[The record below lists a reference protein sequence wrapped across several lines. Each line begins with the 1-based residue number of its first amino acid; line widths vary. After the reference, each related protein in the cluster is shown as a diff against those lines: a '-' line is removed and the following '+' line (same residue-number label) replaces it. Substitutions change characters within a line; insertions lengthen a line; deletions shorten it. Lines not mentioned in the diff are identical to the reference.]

1 MSESAVVAVPERAGP
16 SGATA
21 GPARRWW
28 ILGVVGLAQ
37 LMVVLDATIVNIA
50 LPSAQRALGFSNA
63 DRQWVVTA
71 YSLAFGGLLLLGGR
85 LSDLVGRRRML
96 IIGLVGFAAAS
107 ALGGTATGFAT
118 LVIGRGLQGAFG
130 AMLAP
135 AALSTLT
142 VTFTDPAERG
152 KAFGVYGAI
161 AGAGGAVGLLLG
173 GLLTEYLSWRWCLY
187 VNVVLAVI
195 AVTGAVRLLA
205 AHPRDPGVHID
216 WPGTFLVVAG
226 LVAVVYGLSEADTAG
241 WGAPSTL
248 TLLAAGVVLLA
259 VFVLVERRVSHPL
272 LPLRIVLNRFRGGA
286 YLAIGLSA
294 IGVFGIF
301 LFLTYYLQLT
311 LAYSPVK
318 SGLAF
323 LPMIA
328 AIVAAS
334 TTSSGVL
341 MPRVGPRPL
350 VPAGMLIAAGGLSML
365 AAQLGMSTRY
375 LDWILPALLLVGAG
389 LGVVFGCA
397 LNTATYGTGA
407 ADAGVA
413 SALVNTNQQVGGSI
427 GTALLNT
434 LAASAVTSYV
444 LTHGHGPLALAGAAV
459 HSYVVAFWVSAA
471 ILAGSAVVCR
481 LVLPSGTLAAA
492 ARPSA
497 PPAARPREKMSARE
511 PRAVLPSYPAHPC
524 LARPLPAPARPP
536 RRTARARRD
545 HRVGGLRRRRQRRRP
560 GRGRPARPALPAAGH
575 HVRGPHRRARAV
587 RRAADGGGDQGHPGT
602 PAAGPLHPGDAG
614 RAHPV
619 AAVHPPP

>member
-1 MSESAVVAVPERAGP
+1 MSEPTVAASEWSGLSDVDAGP
-16 SGATA
+16 T
-21 GPARRWW
+21 RRWW

-50 LPSAQRALGFSNA
+50 LPSAQRALGFSNV

-107 ALGGTATGFAT
+107 ALGGAATSFAM
-118 LVIGRGLQGAFG
+118 LVIGRGAQGAFG

-142 VTFTDPAERG
+142 VTFTNPAERG
-152 KAFGVYGAI
+152 KAFGVFGAI

-173 GLLTEYLSWRWCLY
+173 GFLTEYLSWRWCLY
-187 VNVVLAVI
+187 VNVVLGGVAV
-195 AVTGAVRLLA
+195 AGAVRLLPSY
-205 AHPRDPGVHID
+205 PRDPDVRID
-216 WPGTFLVVAG
+216 WPGTVLVATG
-226 LVAVVYGLSEADTAG
+226 LVAVVYGLSEADIKG
-241 WGAPSTL
+241 WGAPTTL
-248 TLLAAGVVLLA
+248 ALLAAGVVLLA
-259 VFVLVERRVSHPL
+259 VFVLVERRVQHPL

-294 IGVFGIF
+294 IGIFGIF
-301 LFLTYYLQLT
+301 LFLTYYFQLT

-323 LPMIA
+323 LPMVA

-334 TTSSGVL
+334 TT
-341 MPRVGPRPL
+341 
-350 VPAGMLIAAGGLSML
+350 AGGLGLL
-365 AAQLGMSTRY
+365 AARLGLHTSY
-375 LDWILPALLLVGAG
+375 LGWIVPAVVLVGAG
-389 LGVVFGCA
+389 LGLVFGCA

-434 LAASAVTSYV
+434 LAASALASYV
-444 LTHGHGPLALAGAAV
+444 LSHGRGPLVLAEAAV

-471 ILAGSAVVCR
+471 ILAGSAVVCA
-481 LVLPSGTLAAA
+481 LVLPSGTLTATAGPAAQPAAA
-492 ARPSA
+492 T
-497 PPAARPREKMSARE
+497 REEM
-511 PRAVLPSYPAHPC
+511 
-524 LARPLPAPARPP
+524 
-536 RRTARARRD
+536 T
-545 HRVGGLRRRRQRRRP
+545 
-560 GRGRPARPALPAAGH
+560 
-575 HVRGPHRRARAV
+575 
-587 RRAADGGGDQGHPGT
+587 
-602 PAAGPLHPGDAG
+602 
-614 RAHPV
+614 
-619 AAVHPPP
+619 VHGS